1 MKVSIIVVTVNTPH
15 LTRACLESVRKNTSV
30 PYELIVVNNSRAR
43 AIRSC
48 LRCFRDI
55 RILQNSE
62 NRGYAKAAN
71 QGARAAR
78 GRFLCFL
85 NSDTLVPPRWMER
98 LLKAARQPKTGA
110 VEPATNNRKNDVY
123 RSRRRTRAVDEETV
137 AFLDRNAVQ
146 RRQVFETAR
155 CLVGFCLLI
164 PQDAMKT
171 VGPFDERFFFGMEDI
186 DYSLRLRLRGYRLIR
201 ARSVFVYHHWSA
213 SGRPDH
219 RRRFDRQ
226 ARRRFTEKWRAL
238 LGRSFSC
245 PRDIFIEFNR
255 RWPVDAAEPAS
266 HSAAGSRP
274 NGPSARPLG
283 SPASPCRIPAIASN
297 SSTGGRSRTETE

>member
-1 MKVSIIVVTVNTPH
+1 MVKVSIIVVTINTPR
-15 LTRACLESVRKNTSV
+15 LTRACLESVQKNTSV

-48 LRCFRDI
+48 LRRFRNI
-55 RILQNSE
+55 RILQNPE

-71 QGARAAR
+71 QGARTAR

-98 LLKAARQPKTGA
+98 LLTAARQTGVGA
-110 VEPATNNRKNDVY
+110 VEPATNNRKSDVY
-123 RSRRRTRAVDEETV
+123 RSRRRARAVGEETV
-137 AFLDRNAVQ
+137 AFLDRNTIQ
-146 RRQVFETAR
+146 RGQVFETAR

-164 PQDAMKT
+164 PRDVMEA

-201 ARSVFVYHHWSA
+201 ARSVFVYPHWSA
-213 SGRPDH
+213 SGRSDH

-226 ARRRFTEKWRAL
+226 ARRRFTTKWKML
-238 LGRSFSC
+238 LGRPFSC
-245 PRDIFIEFNR
+245 PGDVFVEFNR
-255 RWPVDAAEPAS
+255 RWPTGAAEPAP

-274 NGPSARPLG
+274 SEPSARPLG
-283 SPASPCRIPAIASN
+283 SPASPCRIPAIAS
-297 SSTGGRSRTETE
+297 SSNTGGR